1 MKSTARRPRSD
12 TIKAAVQAAQNAA
25 QGPIEPPPYVT
36 LRDGDLPFWAR
47 IIESKARSTWTPA
60 DLVSA
65 AHLARAMADI
75 EVLQAQLEVEG
86 YVVGDKINPTAK
98 AIEMLVK
105 RAGNIARAIQVHA
118 LATVGEA
125 RDAGKAATAER
136 EARQADEELS
146 DLIPRLYVL

>member
-1 MKSTARRPRSD
+1 MKSTARRLRSD
-12 TIKAAVQAAQNAA
+12 SAHAAAEAYQNAA
-25 QGPIEPPPYVT
+25 QAPIEPPLCVT

-125 RDAGKAATAER
+125 RDAGKAAAAER
-136 EARQADEELS
+136 EARQADEELT
-146 DLIPRLYVL
+146 DLIPRLYAL

>member
-1 MKSTARRPRSD
+1 MKSTARRLRSD
-12 TIKAAVQAAQNAA
+12 SAHAAAEAYQNAA
-25 QGPIEPPPYVT
+25 QAPIEPPLCVT

-65 AHLARAMADI
+65 AHLARALADM
-75 EVLQAQLEVEG
+75 EMLQSQVDSHGYGLEG
-86 YVVGDKINPTAK
+86 KINPAAK
-98 AIEMLVK
+98 ALEMLSK
-105 RAGNIARAIQVHA
+105 RVVMIARAIQVHA

-136 EARQADEELS
+136 EAREQEDDPLFPC
-146 DLIPRLYVL
+146 LVVL

>member
-1 MKSTARRPRSD
+1 MKSTARRLRSD
-12 TIKAAVQAAQNAA
+12 SAHAAAEAYQNAA
-25 QGPIEPPPYVT
+25 QAPIEPPPYVT

-136 EARQADEELS
+136 EARAEEDDPL
-146 DLIPRLYVL
+146 LPKLYVL

>member
-1 MKSTARRPRSD
+1 MKSTARRLRSD
-12 TIKAAVQAAQNAA
+12 SAHAAAEAYQNAA
-25 QGPIEPPPYVT
+25 QAPIEPPLCVT

-65 AHLARAMADI
+65 AHLARALADM
-75 EVLQAQLEVEG
+75 EMLQSQVDSEG
-86 YVVGDKINPTAK
+86 YVLEGKINPAAK
-98 AIEMLVK
+98 ALEMLSK
-105 RAGNIARAIQVHA
+105 RVVMIARAIQVHA

-136 EARQADEELS
+136 EAREQEDDPLFPC
-146 DLIPRLYVL
+146 LVVL